1 MRLSAEEFLDLGS
14 DDILSSSQ
22 KKNPLDNLNVDFSK
36 QSAYDFL
43 GDTDPGKAQPV
54 KISADEF
61 LGPDDDANNGSG
73 FIGDT
78 GRLLASGSVSAA
90 QNVRELEKYANPL
103 QPIKKAADWA
113 SEKLTG
119 QSISGWLEDKLL
131 GGYGI
136 DSRLEDSREYWREGL
151 SNEQKAAMEK
161 DWWDDEAGWFGP
173 AWKDPRAYWGGAVES
188 IPEMV
193 LTMGPSMKAATA
205 VAKGAY
211 QTALSKEMA
220 AAAGKVAA
228 KEMTEEAAKA
238 AAQKAASEAAA
249 KAAERAAW
257 LVGGA
262 AEGSLAGAATSREVR
277 DQINALDDD
286 VLMQSEA
293 IQALIAQDMSLAEAK
308 EALANDMA
316 TRAFAGTAI
325 LTGVFGGMGDRALAG
340 ILTDGV
346 DRNII
351 GRVVKGGFGEGVL
364 EELPQSAG
372 QSIVTNLAVGE
383 ADESRGAFDGTLN
396 EALGGLATG
405 ATTGGALGGV
415 ARPQGNRGAD
425 PGNMDDVVSAANQPP
440 PGSMGAPMTPDEVA
454 QYAQQREQELRS
466 KPDLQSYEQ
475 TELEAIR
482 EAGGDV
488 DQLADMYAINVV
500 RDGLRDEAK
509 ASVEPLTPEDEA
521 SPIPNELIQGGRE
534 EVVDSGAVTTANSLL
549 KNAGIPVI
557 GSTIPLRVNGQTVQ
571 AVIQDAY
578 DEDGKQGAIL
588 SLPDGSKIS
597 KPFSAIWLDQNADSQ
612 PQNIDSLIDQQQGRG
627 VLDEMMGEPA
637 QPVPQP
643 ARQSQSTQEMQQ
655 AGEQL
660 ARQSRIEDLRR
671 IREGVKRAPE
681 KAATDSLEP
690 GLQQP
695 KNAQAAPT
703 NQVEAP
709 AITQPAQTAP
719 SVQEPASVRQTQ
731 AAQQTQAEIADQAT
745 AGVSPETVTATQ
757 GAEATETVQPAP
769 ILMASGKPFSTF
781 HLAKVAAQQKQK
793 FEGLGDYR
801 VIGYKTGFAIE
812 PITQQTD
819 PPPDTGQTGIEQP
832 AQEIQPAPKP
842 STPNPA
848 VTPTQDASLTY
859 TASGK
864 PFKTSKSANLS
875 AKNRKGS
882 FEVVEVE
889 GGFALRAVEPAAE
902 IGPQTQLEVT
912 ATAEPDAAIAAE
924 AKAESEYSSGLLSEK
939 EQADLEARAK
949 AAEQEATPKP
959 SETTTQ
965 TIEDFGEKLEG
976 ARKDYA
982 SRMADAKEK
991 DIAAVPLSESWPEP
1005 DYQKMLDNGVD
1016 PAVVAYARAVRDE
1029 VPAKPRRGWKLKGWV
1044 RQVET
1049 LRTVTE
1055 SIVNGSIGLDRVKEL
1070 AKKPEYQ
1077 YVLQDVFGR
1086 ADIYQAL
1093 GHDKSM
1099 KGLRFY
1105 EAHYELYDGRKNV
1118 NMWVVEKTASSGFGN
1133 WPTRLADGATKEETI
1148 AKLKKFFASMK
1159 EAGKKVRFD
1168 IYMSR
1173 HDRSDVYIAKKIGK
1187 DVVRIKDGF
1196 KNVKDAREYLNNNQE
1211 ELESILEQKKR
1222 IPSHRKETNSPRVGI
1237 DHRNGGDVTPEA
1249 FAEAFGFRGVQF
1261 GNYVEQGKRQQ
1272 DLNEAYDGLMDLAG
1286 IIGVPAKALSLNG
1299 ELGLAFGARGK
1310 GGKNAFAAHYEPGQI
1325 VINMTKKSG
1334 AGSLA
1339 HEWFH
1344 ALDNYFTR
1352 ERKASSTGKFATE
1365 GDATKSTRPEVAEA
1379 IEKIGQTVRKMEL
1392 YHRSKQLDR
1401 TRTKP
1406 YWSTTVEMTAR
1417 SFESYVIE
1425 KLRDQGLSND
1435 YLANIASQE
1444 YWEAASALNPEAKSS
1459 YPYPEAAEIPEI
1471 RAAYDNLFDV
1481 IQSKETDA
1489 GDVMLFKRGES
1500 SGSMNQ
1506 QDAQSITDEVTA
1518 GWSNAP
1524 KVNVVQSV
1532 DGLPKPIYD
1541 YAESVGALG
1550 DVRAVYW
1557 KGEMHFV
1564 ADRFAS
1570 RKSLEEAILHEGI
1583 GHYGVRALFGKDIE
1597 PYLERV
1603 YLAMARS
1610 DQAKEIKARYFDAKR
1625 PFDAGN
1631 KKHRM
1636 ELAEELL
1643 AHMAESGKHRNL
1655 WNKIVSFI
1663 RDALRRMNF
1672 TLQINDKDLLAILRE
1687 AEAVVKGGG
1696 ISRMEGAPAMS
1707 RLPSTIEV
1715 DGVQR
1720 PTINSD
1726 GKPIHPTEEG
1736 VRNFWKWFKDSKA
1749 LDGQGR
1755 PLVVYHGSPDVR
1767 GIFKGGFVPS
1777 MLRGSVYFASD
1788 SYAVA
1793 DTYADDSRAF
1803 DFQNAEPQTVPIYI
1817 SLKDPL
1823 IVDGKGQKWRETE
1836 RHIKEAKDKGHDGVI
1851 IQNTRDEYNNTNT
1864 GGRLS
1869 GVYAFFK
1876 PSQAKSAIDG
1886 QLRSRIDRELID
1898 GATGNTGA
1906 FSPDTDDIR
1915 FRRGD
1920 SDVDP
1925 EIARQ
1930 VSTDRGESLVRTLF
1944 DKAVFRFQ
1952 DKFNYLYKAQ
1962 KQVEADRGAELTEAE
1977 DAYLAELRYHGQAG
1991 AAIEDFQR
1999 EHVDPLVK
2007 QVSES
2012 GLTIDEVDKYLH
2024 ARHAPEANAQLAKV
2038 NPDREDNQALS
2049 GMSNEEAERII
2060 DQFRREGKIAGLHV
2074 IGRKVDEITKM
2085 RRDLLRSSGLETDD
2099 VINKWEE
2106 TYKHYVP
2113 LYREESALARPGK
2126 GKGFSVTG
2134 KDKRRA
2140 GSNRAVTH
2148 ILAHVVAQYETTA
2161 IRAEK
2166 NKVAKAMLTFAMNN
2180 PNPDLY
2186 EVDKAEYQATF
2197 DSEGLVVYRPQKE
2210 FVLADNVMVVKD
2222 DGVDRTITFNKYND
2236 QAMKMAYAL
2245 KNLGAEHS
2253 GTIANV
2259 LSRVTR
2265 YLAVINTGA
2274 NPEFIIS
2281 NFVRDLQTAGYNL
2294 SSTEA
2299 DKMKWK
2305 IIKDVGKAWRGI
2317 RSFQKG
2323 NNSEWAQHFDEFRKA
2338 GAQTGWLEFYADISA
2353 REKKLINSVEDLRD
2367 GSSLLK
2373 VKRGLKAVW
2382 KFIEDENTAVENA
2395 IRLSAFVHARRNGVS
2410 VAKSARL
2417 AKELTVNFNRKGD
2430 YGQVMN
2436 SLYLFYNASIQGS
2449 VRLLLAAKHK
2459 KVQKLIGATVVA
2471 AMFLDVINRA
2481 IGGDDEDD
2489 KPRYDKIPDHVKER
2503 NLIIMLPSGSGDYI
2517 KIPLPWGYN
2526 VFHVMGQVM
2535 GEAMTK
2541 RGFKPTEGASRVAG
2555 SVFGAFNPIG
2565 GGTSI
2570 AQTLSPTIGD
2580 PFVQWAENKDWAGRP
2595 LRPEGSPFDIDKPM
2609 SQQYWNS
2616 VREPSRWVAE
2626 QLNSL
2631 TGGDAVRPG
2640 AIDIS
2645 PEAIDLAIDF
2655 LTGGIGRFAADLT
2668 LTPAKWAQGETVESY
2683 EVPLLRKV
2691 YGKPGISTTIQEY
2704 HRNKDDVRLA
2714 QKQYEHYVDSG
2725 NAGKAQEVKQE
2736 YSAQLALVRDKQAT
2750 ERAISRIKKAIKRIQ
2765 NLRISDD
2772 EKKTRID
2779 DLREQERKL
2788 MMRFNKRYN
2797 DLIL

>member
-1 MRLSAEEFLDLGS
+1 MAINYDQFMTLDEWQSQQQSQSNDRYSQFMTLDDWQKEQQEQENKTVADSALEF
-14 DDILSSSQ
+14 
-22 KKNPLDNLNVDFSK
+22 
-36 QSAYDFL
+36 
-43 GDTDPGKAQPV
+43 
-54 KISADEF
+54 AD
-61 LGPDDDANNGSG
+61 
-73 FIGDT
+73 DT

-90 QNVRELEKYANPL
+90 QNIRELEKYANPL

-173 AWKDPRAYWGGAVES
+173 AWEDPRAYWGGAVES
-188 IPEMV
+188 MPEMV

-205 VAKGAY
+205 VATGAY
-211 QTALSKEMA
+211 RAAL
-220 AAAGKVAA
+220 A
-228 KEMTEEAAKA
+228 KEL
-238 AAQKAASEAAA
+238 ASGATEAAA
-249 KAAERAAW
+249 KKAASTAAAKSAERAAW

-346 DRNII
+346 DRNVI
-351 GRVVKGGFGEGVL
+351 GRIVKGGFGEGVL
-364 EELPQSAG
+364 EEFPQSAG

-405 ATTGGALGGV
+405 AAMGGALGGV

-425 PGNMDDVVSAANQPP
+425 PGNMDDVAAAANQPL
-440 PGSMGAPMTPDEVA
+440 PGSMGAPMTPAEVA

-500 RDGLRDEAK
+500 RDGVRDQAK
-509 ASVEPLTPEDEA
+509 ANVEPLTPDDEA

-534 EVVDSGAVTTANSLL
+534 EVADSGAVTTANSLL

-557 GSTIPLRVNGQTVQ
+557 GSTIPVRVNGQTVQ
-571 AVIQDAY
+571 AEIQDAY

-612 PQNIDSLIDQQQGRG
+612 PQNIDSLIDQQLGRG

-637 QPVPQP
+637 QQAPQP
-643 ARQSQSTQEMQQ
+643 TSQNQPTQEMQQ

-671 IREGVKRAPE
+671 IREGLPPRNAQTKQTAIY
-681 KAATDSLEP
+681 SLEP

-695 KNAQAAPT
+695 ENAQAAPT

-709 AITQPAQTAP
+709 AIPQPAQTAP
-719 SVQEPASVRQTQ
+719 SVQEPASAGQTQ
-731 AAQQTQAEIADQAT
+731 ATQQAQAEIADQAT

-757 GAEATETVQPAP
+757 GTEATETVQPA
-769 ILMASGKPFSTF
+769 S
-781 HLAKVAAQQKQK
+781 V
-793 FEGLGDYR
+793 
-801 VIGYKTGFAIE
+801 
-812 PITQQTD
+812 
-819 PPPDTGQTGIEQP
+819 
-832 AQEIQPAPKP
+832 
-842 STPNPA
+842 
-848 VTPTQDASLTY
+848 LTY
-859 TASGK
+859 TASGA
-864 PFKTSKSANLS
+864 PFKTRKSAELS
-875 AKNRKGS
+875 TKARKGGY
-882 FEVVEVE
+882 EAVEVD
-889 GGFALRAVEPAAE
+889 GGFALKPVQSAAVASEAPKKDLPKGTTKGGPDEIKELVAFTKADKTNAKRSVYFADVSDGEAE
-902 IGPQTQLEVT
+902 RIKESTGLDIKGYRRVVDSFGVRHAIKNHGNDKSESDRGQQGITESDFAKIPEIISNPDSIRYVGKDKLGRDLIEYKKRFNGTTYYTEEVRTKRGELATKTLRKTRTVPGASGP
-912 ATAEPDAAIAAE
+912 AEP
-924 AKAESEYSSGLLSEK
+924 
-939 EQADLEARAK
+939 
-949 AAEQEATPKP
+949 
-959 SETTTQ
+959 
-965 TIEDFGEKLEG
+965 
-976 ARKDYA
+976 
-982 SRMADAKEK
+982 
-991 DIAAVPLSESWPEP
+991 AVPLTSETISRNPSQ
-1005 DYQKMLDNGVD
+1005 DD
-1016 PAVVAYARAVRDE
+1016 
-1029 VPAKPRRGWKLKGWV
+1029 
-1044 RQVET
+1044 
-1049 LRTVTE
+1049 
-1055 SIVNGSIGLDRVKEL
+1055 SS
-1070 AKKPEYQ
+1070 
-1077 YVLQDVFGR
+1077 VLQD
-1086 ADIYQAL
+1086 
-1093 GHDKSM
+1093 
-1099 KGLRFY
+1099 
-1105 EAHYELYDGRKNV
+1105 
-1118 NMWVVEKTASSGFGN
+1118 
-1133 WPTRLADGATKEETI
+1133 
-1148 AKLKKFFASMK
+1148 
-1159 EAGKKVRFD
+1159 
-1168 IYMSR
+1168 
-1173 HDRSDVYIAKKIGK
+1173 GK
-1187 DVVRIKDGF
+1187 DSQTDSDEPRF
-1196 KNVKDAREYLNNNQE
+1196 KR
-1211 ELESILEQKKR
+1211 ST
-1222 IPSHRKETNSPRVGI
+1222 S
-1237 DHRNGGDVTPEA
+1237 
-1249 FAEAFGFRGVQF
+1249 
-1261 GNYVEQGKRQQ
+1261 
-1272 DLNEAYDGLMDLAG
+1272 
-1286 IIGVPAKALSLNG
+1286 
-1299 ELGLAFGARGK
+1299 GK
-1310 GGKNAFAAHYEPGQI
+1310 G
-1325 VINMTKKSG
+1325 MT
-1334 AGSLA
+1334 
-1339 HEWFH
+1339 
-1344 ALDNYFTR
+1344 
-1352 ERKASSTGKFATE
+1352 
-1365 GDATKSTRPEVAEA
+1365 
-1379 IEKIGQTVRKMEL
+1379 
-1392 YHRSKQLDR
+1392 
-1401 TRTKP
+1401 
-1406 YWSTTVEMTAR
+1406 
-1417 SFESYVIE
+1417 
-1425 KLRDQGLSND
+1425 
-1435 YLANIASQE
+1435 
-1444 YWEAASALNPEAKSS
+1444 
-1459 YPYPEAAEIPEI
+1459 
-1471 RAAYDNLFDV
+1471 
-1481 IQSKETDA
+1481 
-1489 GDVMLFKRGES
+1489 
-1500 SGSMNQ
+1500 Q

-1518 GWSNAP
+1518 SWSNAP

-1541 YAESVGALG
+1541 YADSVGALG

-1564 ADRFAS
+1564 ADRFAD
-1570 RKSLEEAILHEGI
+1570 RKSLEEAVLHEGI

-1610 DQAKEIKARYFDAKR
+1610 YRAKEIKARYFDAKR

-1687 AEAVVKGGG
+1687 AEAVVRDGG
-1696 ISRMEGAPAMS
+1696 ISRMEGAPAMRRDDNIDLFHTSPDEITKINKDGRFGTGLFFSSEPYVMTGAKNPKTYRMSLSKDDVIDVGRFFYHEDSRLLQPIVEEISERFDVDQETAEALLSQEKTLWETESNLDPEDIAEADWDMQKYGLEAAKLLGYRAAEMRDEQGTSYLVDMEGREQDLIDQSKQDPAMS
-1707 RLPSTIEV
+1707 RLPATIEV
-1715 DGVQR
+1715 NGVER
-1720 PTINSD
+1720 PTTNSD

-1736 VRNFWKWFKDSKA
+1736 VRNFWKWFGDSKVV
-1749 LDGQGR
+1749 DEQGR
-1755 PLVVYHGSPDVR
+1755 PLVVYHGTTGDIESFDKNQMGSNTRAESAKSGFFFTSDTVTAESYANYAATDAKVARILEAADAAEAR
-1767 GIFKGGFVPS
+1767 GDWDGYDAKLVEAEQLEESLSAPANRVDGQNIVAA
-1777 MLRGSVYFASD
+1777 FASLQD
-1788 SYAVA
+1788 PLVV
-1793 DTYADDSRAF
+1793 
-1803 DFQNAEPQTVPIYI
+1803 NAEGENAVGFDIAGAV
-1817 SLKDPL
+1817 K
-1823 IVDGKGQKWRETE
+1823 K
-1836 RHIKEAKDKGHDGVI
+1836 AKTQGRDGVVI
-1851 IQNTRDEYNNTNT
+1851 YNLDDAAGLVDRESTH
-1864 GGRLS
+1864 
-1869 GVYAFFK
+1869 VVAFN
-1876 PSQAKSAIDG
+1876 PNQIKSAI
-1886 QLRSRIDRELID
+1886 
-1898 GATGNTGA
+1898 GNTGA

-1930 VSTDRGESLVRTLF
+1930 VSTDRGESLARTLF

-1962 KQVEADRGAELTEAE
+1962 KKVEAERGAELTEAE

-1999 EHVDPLVK
+1999 EYVDPLVK

-2024 ARHAPEANAQLAKV
+2024 ARHAPEANAQLARV

-2074 IGRKVDEITKM
+2074 IGRKVNEITKM

-2134 KDKRRA
+2134 KEKRRA

-2166 NKVAKAMLTFAMNN
+2166 NKVAKAMLNFAMNN

-2186 EVDKAEYQATF
+2186 EVDKVEYQATF

-2210 FVLADNVMVVKD
+2210 FALADNVMVVKD

-2323 NNSEWAQHFDEFRKA
+2323 SNSEWAKHFDEFRKA

-2367 GSSLLK
+2367 GNSLLK

-2395 IRLSAFVHARRNGVS
+2395 IRLSAFVHARHNGVS

-2471 AMFLDVINRA
+2471 AMFLDIINRA

-2555 SVFGAFNPIG
+2555 SIFGAFNPIG

-2631 TGGDAVRPG
+2631 TGGDSVRPG
-2640 AIDIS
+2640 MIDVS

-2655 LTGGIGRFAADLT
+2655 LTGGIGRFAADIT

-2691 YGKPGISTTIQEY
+2691 YGKPGISTTIQEF

-2714 QKQYEHYVDSG
+2714 QKQYEHYIDTDD
-2725 NAGKAQEVKQE
+2725 AEKAQEVREE
-2736 YSAQLALVRDKQAT
+2736 YADQLALVRDKKAT
-2750 ERAISRIKKAIKRIQ
+2750 ERAISRIKKEIKRVQ

-2772 EKKTRID
+2772 DKKSRID
-2779 DLREQERKL
+2779 ALREQERKL